1 MTPQDLFLAR
11 LDALVI
17 QCNEVQKAIKSPGIN
32 RNLYQRAATDLLG
45 GIGNE
50 QRRIEN
56 LRSITRNGKVAAGS
70 WETLQANGKKCA
82 TLFGEC
88 LGFLQAS
95 RARGHDVDADLCEI
109 ADALLDELSELT
121 RIKWGR
127 FTVLATEEF
136 FLDLAQIIRLRF
148 PFSGIWDL
156 PVAAHE
162 FGHFVAGRLNAA
174 RPDGSRYLPFQDE
187 KKNFREQHKDL
198 GEEWMFYLEEYFA
211 DVFATYVLGP
221 AYACTCFLLRFD
233 PASAHLEKDKR
244 HPSYAKRAYAVVQT
258 LRRMNGEQDSKGDYQ
273 KPTDVL
279 AGLWAQMLLSAG
291 QTAALS
297 REEEAQVGGIVSN
310 FYGMLKDGAPGA
322 RFNRWRNVKLRGCP
336 SVETGE
342 LPDGSQVADLNIS
355 EVLNSAWLC
364 RMRPDS
370 DSGRLSTNVVQLCR
384 RLSGGSP

>member
-11 LDALVI
+11 LNAFAI
-17 QCNEVQKAIKSPGIN
+17 QCNEVEKAIKSPGIN

-45 GIGNE
+45 GIANE
-50 QRRIEN
+50 RMRIEN
-56 LRSITRNGKVAAGS
+56 LRSTTRNGNVAAGF
-70 WETLQANGKKCA
+70 WETLQANGEKCT

-162 FGHFVAGRLNAA
+162 FGHFVAGRLNVA

-187 KKNFREQHKDL
+187 KKNFREQHMDL

-221 AYACTCFLLRFD
+221 AYACTCLLLRFD
-233 PASAHLEKDKR
+233 PASAHVESDKR
-244 HPSYAKRAYAVVQT
+244 HPSYAKRAYAILQT
-258 LRRMNGEQDSKGDYQ
+258 LRRMNGEEDSRGDF
-273 KPTDVL
+273 KNPSDVL
-279 AGLWAQMLLSAG
+279 AGLWEQVILSAG
-291 QTAALS
+291 QTAVLS
-297 REEEAQVGGIVSN
+297 KDEEARVGGIVSN
-310 FYGMLKDGAPGA
+310 FYEMLKDGAPGA
-322 RFNRWRNVKLRGCP
+322 RFNRWDNVRLRGCP
-336 SVETGE
+336 SVETAE
-342 LPDGSQVADLNIS
+342 LPDGVQIADLKIS
-355 EVLNSAWLC
+355 DVLNSAWLC
-364 RMRPDS
+364 RMKPDS
-370 DSGRLSTNVVQLCR
+370 ESDRLSDNVIQLCR
-384 RLSGGSP
+384 RRSEVSP